1 MGHFLSFFFNE
12 SIVDLLYQKN
22 QKEKLYQIH
31 VYKEFSWERV
41 ALMVVGWKGTRQR
54 YLKDPEVKVDMIY
67 SRNWEEPNK
76 YIKLKKKNQ
85 LGPIQS
91 FWLK

>member
-1 MGHFLSFFFNE
+1 
-12 SIVDLLYQKN
+12 
-22 QKEKLYQIH
+22 
-31 VYKEFSWERV
+31 
-41 ALMVVGWKGTRQR
+41 MVVGWKGTRQR

-76 YIKLKKKNQ
+76 YIKLKKKKNQ